1 MKPNIIIE
9 HQGGSCPY
17 QAEGTVNDYPFY
29 FRARGDKLQF
39 NVNNIGENYDYFNVI
54 YYYEEIYGVWP
65 DAGFIDKEVVEEFI
79 SRASEKF
86 VKEYKA

>member
-39 NVNNIGENYDYFNVI
+39 HVNNIGEKYEDFDVI
-54 YYYEEIYGVWP
+54 YYYEETYGVWP
-65 DAGFIDKEVVEEFI
+65 DAGFIDKAIAEEFI
-79 SRASEKF
+79 SRASIKF
-86 VKEYKA
+86 LEQHK